1 MEVIKGQKRRKR
13 GRIIILVVIAAFLIY
28 AIFSIISQQIQISQK
43 ETQLAQIQ
51 QELSEQNLKNEELK
65 NALDNG
71 IAESGDY
78 IKRIARQRGFAFPGE
93 QIFENISGN

>member
-78 IKRIARQRGFAFPGE
+78 IKRTKRIRFPRGTDL
-93 QIFENISGN
+93 